1 MNELFK
7 KHGPVIRALILPY
20 LFILFLLV
28 YPINYYVTAP
38 GGLSDVGKSISI
50 DYDAGKAIS
59 GSFSSTYVIHVRKP
73 TFFEF
78 IAAYFSPFK
87 DSGQLTPA
95 QLAEDQVQN
104 EQIAYLDHVTSLDA
118 SIIVAYEA
126 MAALNPNIRIA
137 YEDQVLVYG
146 KASYLSHYAEIGLGD
161 EFVAVVGD
169 GGQRVTDYTQ
179 IGSVTT
185 VGNTYP
191 FTFRTS
197 AGTEYTLEIL
207 KQPDSGKFG
216 LTFASFRLV
225 NEEETYPK
233 FTQHKVDIG
242 GPSGGLMQ
250 ALYIYNVLSPVD
262 ITRGLKIAGTGTIA
276 YDGTAGD
283 IGGVKQKIAAAYV
296 YGADLFFVDHHSDT
310 NVYDDYVEAL
320 AACEEL
326 GIRDTSWII
335 PVQTFQDCLDYLEGL
350 GD

>member
-1 MNELFK
+1 MNELLE
-7 KHGPVIRALILPY
+7 KHWPAIRALILPY
-20 LFILFLLV
+20 LFIFFLLV
-28 YPINYYVTAP
+28 YPIDYYVTAP

-50 DYDAGKAIS
+50 DFDAGKPIA
-59 GSFSSTYVIHVRKP
+59 GSFSSTYVIYVRKP

-78 IAAYFSPFK
+78 FAAYFSPYN

-95 QLAEDQVQN
+95 QLAEDPVQN

-126 MAALNPNIRIA
+126 MAALNPAIRIV
-137 YEDQVLVYG
+137 YEDKVLVYG
-146 KASYLSHYAEIGLGD
+146 KASYLSHYADIGLGD
-161 EFVAVVGD
+161 EFVSVLGD
-169 GGQRVTDYTQ
+169 GGELVIDYTQ
-179 IGSVTT
+179 IGTFTT
-185 VGNTYP
+185 VGNLYP
-191 FTFRTS
+191 FTFRTA
-197 AGTEYTLEIL
+197 AGTEYTLEVL
-207 KQPDSGKFG
+207 KQPQTGKFG
-216 LTFASFRLV
+216 LTFAPFRLV

-233 FTQHKVDIG
+233 FTQHSVDIG

-262 ITRGLKIAGTGTIA
+262 ITRGLKIAGTGTIG

-326 GIRDTSWII
+326 GIQDTSWII